1 MSPTEAVAYG
11 LVDKLLDKR
20 IATPTAATP

>member
-20 IATPTAATP
+20 VPPATPATP